1 MEVTRRDWKLNL
13 KTHILSIDK
22 SHNYGSCYWRIWIIR
37 ERQDPLAKMAKMS
50 AKNTGIFCVPPASY
64 VLQQGW
70 RFFHLLLGGQ
80 YKQTCSS
87 AQTVGSSSQSSGRCW
102 RLRYECWE
110 WRWTACTWPGL
121 ASACWTGSVDVR
133 RSRKND
139 TSTHN
144 GGSGLYEAYLP
155 YYFFVSRKDKKI
167 DHKTVGLAVSKLGV
181 K

>member
-1 MEVTRRDWKLNL
+1 MGDTRRDWKLNL
-13 KTHILSIDK
+13 KIHILSIDAFK
-22 SHNYGSCYWRIWIIR
+22 LSDRGKILWRRWQKCLGRILVSIVSHRLVMCYN
-37 ERQDPLAKMAKMS
+37 K
-50 AKNTGIFCVPPASY
+50 
-64 VLQQGW
+64 GW

-144 GGSGLYEAYLP
+144 GGSGLYEAYLL
-155 YYFFVSRKDKKI
+155 YYFFVSRKDEKI
-167 DHKTVGLAVSKLGV
+167 DHKTVGLKVSKLAV